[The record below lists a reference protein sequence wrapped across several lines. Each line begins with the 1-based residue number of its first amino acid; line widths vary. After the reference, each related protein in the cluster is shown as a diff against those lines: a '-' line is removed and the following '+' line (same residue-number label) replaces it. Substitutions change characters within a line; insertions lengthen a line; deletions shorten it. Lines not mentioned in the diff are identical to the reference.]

1 VFSFCFVDK
10 KTIKPRDAAAVVL
23 LKHGTSAE
31 NPQICCVKRNANLSF
46 LPGWHA
52 FPGGKLE
59 KSDYETPVENCADED
74 HAALIVCAAREA
86 FEETGVLL
94 SKGGDKL
101 TRGQRASLHDD
112 LCSGRETFAEIL
124 KSWDL
129 WLDTKDFQ
137 FVGAWTTPPFSPVR
151 FKTRFFLAVCPPK
164 QTPFAASGE
173 LETVE
178 FIRAQDALKK
188 WQNGEMLCA
197 PPILN
202 TFRVFGGEIEPPRRR
217 DAEKNTGNNR
227 SQNLNDSFLAS
238 AFLRLGGENPVEKLL
253 SLAKIEG
260 EHPRKIEFNP
270 RFTCFPLRT
279 ETLPPATHT
288 NCFIVGRREFVV
300 IDAAAREEAEQK
312 ALHEFVDSIVEQGGV
327 CKGIIVSHFHR
338 DHTGGE
344 IALQKHLREKFD
356 QHAPLFAHRVTAE
369 NLPEIEFNGFLN
381 DGDKFDLRD
390 ENGAQFKLE
399 TLHAPGHARG
409 HLCFYDREIGFLLS
423 SDNVIGAGS
432 VLIASPEGNMRD
444 YLNSLQRMRDLP
456 NLRFLCGSHGS
467 ALANAREKI
476 ENYIQHRL
484 MREQKILA
492 AWQTGARTSREIVE
506 RVYADVKPELWLWA
520 EKSVEAHLEKLQAD
534 GLLIVNG

>member
-1 VFSFCFVDK
+1 VVK
-10 KTIKPRDAAAVVL
+10 KLVIKEPRDAAAVVL
-23 LKHGTSAE
+23 LKQGTSAE
-31 NPQICCVKRNANLSF
+31 NPQICCVKRHANLSF

-59 KSDYETPVENCADED
+59 KSDYETAVENCADKD
-74 HAALIVCAAREA
+74 LAALIVCAAREA

-94 SKGGDKL
+94 CRGGDKL

-112 LCSGRETFAEIL
+112 LCSGRETFTEIL

-129 WLDTKDFQ
+129 WLDAEDFQ

-151 FKTRFFLAVCPPK
+151 FKTRFFLTLCPPK

-178 FIRAQDALKK
+178 FIHAENALEK
-188 WQNGEMLCA
+188 WQNGEILCA

-202 TFRVFGGEIEPPRRR
+202 TFRVFSEKKNSPQRHRDTEINKTIKNSVSLCLCGEEI
-217 DAEKNTGNNR
+217 
-227 SQNLNDSFLAS
+227 
-238 AFLRLGGENPVEKLL
+238 EKLL
-253 SLAKIEG
+253 FLAKIEG

-270 RFTCFPLRT
+270 RFTCFPLKT
-279 ETLPPATHT
+279 KTLPPATHT

-300 IDAAAREEAEQK
+300 IDAAAREESEQA
-312 ALHEFVDSIVEQGGV
+312 ALHEFIDSIVGRGSV
-327 CKGIIVSHFHR
+327 CRGIIVSHFHQ

-344 IALQKHLREKFD
+344 IALKKHLRENFN
-356 QHAPLFAHRVTAE
+356 QQAPLLTHRATAE
-369 NLPEIEFNGFLN
+369 NLPEIEFDGFLQG
-381 DGDKFDLRD
+381 GDEFNLKD
-390 ENGAQFKLE
+390 ENDAPFKLE
-399 TLHAPGHARG
+399 TIHAPGHARG
-409 HLCFYDREIGFLLS
+409 HLCFYDSEIGFLLS

-432 VLIASPEGNMRD
+432 ILIAPPEGNMRD
-444 YLNSLQRMRDLP
+444 YLNSLEKMRDLP

-484 MREQKILA
+484 MREQKIFE
-492 AWQTGARTSREIVE
+492 AWKTGARTAREIVE
-506 RVYADVKPELWLWA
+506 RAYTDVKPELWLWA

>member
-1 VFSFCFVDK
+1 M
-10 KTIKPRDAAAVVL
+10 IREPRDAAAVVL

-31 NPQICCVKRNANLSF
+31 NPQICCVKRHANLSF

-59 KSDYETPVENCADED
+59 KSDYETAVESCADKD
-74 HAALIVCAAREA
+74 LAALIVCAAREA

-124 KSWDL
+124 KGWDL
-129 WLDTKDFQ
+129 WLDAGDFQ

-151 FKTRFFLAVCPPK
+151 FNTRFFLAVCPPK

-178 FIRAQDALKK
+178 FIHAGVALKK
-188 WQNGEMLCA
+188 WQNGEILCA

-202 TFRVFGGEIEPPRRR
+202 TFRVI
-217 DAEKNTGNNR
+217 
-227 SQNLNDSFLAS
+227 
-238 AFLRLGGENPVEKLL
+238 GGENPVEKLL

-270 RFTCFPLRT
+270 RFTCFPLKT
-279 ETLPPATHT
+279 KTLPPATHT
-288 NCFIVGRREFVV
+288 NCFVVGRREFVV
-300 IDAAAREEAEQK
+300 IDAAAREEAEQR
-312 ALHEFVDSIVEQGGV
+312 ALHEFIDPIVERGGI
-327 CKGIIVSHFHR
+327 CKGIIVSHFHQ

-344 IALQKHLREKFD
+344 IALKKHLRENFD
-356 QHAPLFAHRVTAE
+356 QQAPLLTHRATAE

-381 DGDKFDLRD
+381 DADKFNLKD

-409 HLCFYDREIGFLLS
+409 HLCFYDREMGFLLS
-423 SDNVIGAGS
+423 GDNVIGAGS
-432 VLIASPEGNMRD
+432 VLIAPPEGNMRD
-444 YLNSLQRMRDLP
+444 YLNSLEKMRDLP

-476 ENYIQHRL
+476 ENYIRHRL
-484 MREQKILA
+484 MREQEILE
-492 AWQTGARTSREIVE
+492 AWKTGARTPREIVE
-506 RVYADVKPELWLWA
+506 RVYTDVKPELWLWA

>member
-1 VFSFCFVDK
+1 
-10 KTIKPRDAAAVVL
+10 
-23 LKHGTSAE
+23 
-31 NPQICCVKRNANLSF
+31 LSF

-59 KSDYETPVENCADED
+59 KSDYETAVENCADKD
-74 HAALIVCAAREA
+74 LAALIVCAAREA

-94 SKGGDKL
+94 SRGGDKL
-101 TRGQRASLHDD
+101 TKGQRASLHDD
-112 LCSGRETFAEIL
+112 LCSGRDTFADIL
-124 KSWDL
+124 KNWDL
-129 WLDTKDFQ
+129 SLDAEDFQ

-178 FIRAQDALKK
+178 FIHAENALKK
-188 WQNGEMLCA
+188 WQNGEILCA
-197 PPILN
+197 PPILS
-202 TFRVFGGEIEPPRRR
+202 TFRVI
-217 DAEKNTGNNR
+217 
-227 SQNLNDSFLAS
+227 
-238 AFLRLGGENPVEKLL
+238 GGENPIEKLL

-270 RFTCFPLRT
+270 RFTCFPLKT
-279 ETLPPATHT
+279 KTLPPATHT

-300 IDAAAREEAEQK
+300 IDAAAREESEQK
-312 ALHEFVDSIVEQGGV
+312 ALHEFIDSIVERGGV
-327 CKGIIVSHFHR
+327 CRGIIVSHFHQ

-344 IALQKHLREKFD
+344 IALKKHLREKFD
-356 QHAPLFAHRVTAE
+356 QQAPLLTHRATAE
-369 NLPEIEFNGFLN
+369 NLPEIEFDGFLN
-381 DGDKFDLRD
+381 DADKFDLKD
-390 ENGAQFKLE
+390 ENGVQFKLE

-409 HLCFYDREIGFLLS
+409 HLCFYDREIGFLLT

-432 VLIASPEGNMRD
+432 VLIAPPEGNMRD
-444 YLNSLQRMRDLP
+444 YLNSLERMRDLP

-467 ALANAREKI
+467 ALANARGKI

-484 MREQKILA
+484 MREQQILA
-492 AWQTGARTSREIVE
+492 AWKTGARTPREIVE
-506 RVYADVKPELWLWA
+506 RVYTDVKPELWLWA